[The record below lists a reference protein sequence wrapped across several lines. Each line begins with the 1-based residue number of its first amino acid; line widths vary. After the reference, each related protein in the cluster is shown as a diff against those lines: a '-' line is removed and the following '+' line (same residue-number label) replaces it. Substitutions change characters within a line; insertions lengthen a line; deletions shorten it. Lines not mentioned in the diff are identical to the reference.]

1 MTTDIKSV
9 LFATDLSEKARTMF
23 RFAAGVAAQHRA
35 RLIILHVLQEAPR
48 QSTVTRVITDLL
60 GETRWRQIRD
70 QEAQRARD
78 ILIGKKSEAREIR
91 SATAAFCDYMQDRH
105 PAVKFVDDDIVAVQ
119 GPVEKTII
127 ATAKENQC
135 DLIVMGYHRHGGL
148 IDAIAGNTVKGVLRR
163 TRIPVLLVPPP
174 DRPA

>member
-1 MTTDIKSV
+1 MTADINNI

-23 RFAAGVAAQHRA
+23 RFAAGVAAQHCA

-48 QSTVTRVITDLL
+48 QSTVKRMITDLL
-60 GETRWRQIRD
+60 GETRWQQIRD
-70 QEAQRARD
+70 QEAQRARS
-78 ILIGKKSEAREIR
+78 ILIGKKSEAMEIR
-91 SATAAFCDYMQDRH
+91 SATAVFCEYMQDRH
-105 PAVKFVDDDIVAVQ
+105 PAIKFIEDDIVAVQ

-127 ATAKENQC
+127 TTAKENQC
-135 DLIVMGYHRHGGL
+135 DLIVMGYHRRGGL
-148 IDAIAGNTVKGVLRR
+148 IDAIAGNTVKDVLRR